1 MYIRNCDNFSC
12 VLQTLSPF
20 QQSSPEGRTCWGGLV
35 PAVCP
40 ASAHSPP
47 FHEPSR
53 RAAPPAG
60 GSAPSPG
67 QRVHPT
73 GRVAH
78 LAQCGKRFLSHFKVP
93 LCHFRVRSESR
104 VLRPQCHSP
113 PSWVIFTL
121 LGDLPTSRPQEPFFF
136 SIFMSLQ
143 FILFNN
149 MHIRVVTN
157 SY

>member
-20 QQSSPEGRTCWGGLV
+20 QQSSPEGRTCWGRLV

-47 FHEPSR
+47 FHVPSR

-60 GSAPSPG
+60 DSAPSPG

-113 PSWVIFTL
+113 PSFEL
-121 LGDLPTSRPQEPFFF
+121 YSPFWETCQHPGLRRLF
-136 SIFMSLQ
+136 SFPFLCPFNLFCLIIC
-143 FILFNN
+143 ILEW
-149 MHIRVVTN
+149 
-157 SY
+157 